1 MEKKTFNEIDASLK
15 EGLEIVKGNVKPS
28 RTFTLSDLEKES
40 GPLTFG
46 EALQS
51 YRLGEEISL
60 SDMADKIGIS
70 PQSLCDIEKGRRIPT
85 PKRAAKIAQLIGE
98 PEIFWVKL
106 ALQDELRKDNLNF
119 KVSLSIPQGV
129 QAASHI

>member
-1 MEKKTFNEIDASLK
+1 MSTKKKYGLK
-15 EGLEIVKGNVKPS
+15 
-28 RTFTLSDLEKES
+28 DLEKEY

-60 SDMADKIGIS
+60 SDMAGKIGIS

-98 PEIFWVKL
+98 PEMFWVKL

-129 QAASHI
+129 QAAVNV

>member
-15 EGLEIVKGNVKPS
+15 EGFEIVKGNVKPS
-28 RTFTLSDLEKES
+28 RTFTLSDLEKEY

-85 PKRAAKIAQLIGE
+85 PKRAAKLAQLIGE